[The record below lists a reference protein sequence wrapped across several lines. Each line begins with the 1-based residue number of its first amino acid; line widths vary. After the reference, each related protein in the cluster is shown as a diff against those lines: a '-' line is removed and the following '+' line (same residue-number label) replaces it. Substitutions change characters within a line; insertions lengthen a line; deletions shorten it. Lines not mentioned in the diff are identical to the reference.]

1 MADYSIRDIA
11 RMAGV
16 SVGTVSRIL
25 NNAENVDE
33 GIRRRTMEVI
43 RQVNYRSGRRGRRA
57 EQRGTAPS
65 VPERTRSIALIS
77 PGMGSA
83 WKSNELWASYM
94 AGIETACQERRSR
107 LTMYMADSKQEDIVR
122 EIVRNADGI
131 LVKMEDTLPDYV
143 KELITLLPAVGFG
156 AAHNFDPL
164 PQVIVDNNA
173 GGVIA
178 AEELLKR
185 GHRRIDAF
193 GRDTDIRAGAGD
205 RYRIW
210 RNWLERHGIEG
221 RFHEMKHQPF
231 VPDDAR
237 AADFCRRKFAA
248 EEFGEAVFCFNP
260 TLASGFYRACFEHGL
275 VPGRDI
281 SVFAFGDQEKAMLMT
296 PALATVMNVGVEE
309 TIRDIIAE
317 YCPGATRSEVLTFR
331 LKHTEIHEGESIIQT
346 FAGGK

>member
-1 MADYSIRDIA
+1 MPKYLEIA
-11 RMAGV
+11 
-16 SVGTVSRIL
+16 
-25 NNAENVDE
+25 
-33 GIRRRTMEVI
+33 
-43 RQVNYRSGRRGRRA
+43 
-57 EQRGTAPS
+57 
-65 VPERTRSIALIS
+65 
-77 PGMGSA
+77 
-83 WKSNELWASYM
+83 ELL
-94 AGIETACQERRSR
+94 RSR
-107 LTMYMADSKQEDIVR
+107 LARGEYPAGKLPPLRKLAADMGVSYLTARHAVKTLKEAGWNRTRAARPLVAMVTPLWAFTEWHR
-122 EIVRNADGI
+122 AVRNSTEALGGQVRFI
-131 LVKMEDTLPDYV
+131 AYASDTDPNISEAINENEYDVIFLSLPDREDSRLL
-143 KELITLLPAVGFG
+143 ELVSRENDRVVVMFRDMSMYGIRSLLG
-156 AAHNFDPL
+156 ADPVYIERFL
-164 PQVIVDNNA
+164 
-173 GGVIA
+173 
-178 AEELLKR
+178 ELLVER

-237 AADFCRRKFAA
+237 AADFCCRKFAA

>member
-1 MADYSIRDIA
+1 MPKYLEIA
-11 RMAGV
+11 
-16 SVGTVSRIL
+16 
-25 NNAENVDE
+25 
-33 GIRRRTMEVI
+33 
-43 RQVNYRSGRRGRRA
+43 
-57 EQRGTAPS
+57 
-65 VPERTRSIALIS
+65 
-77 PGMGSA
+77 
-83 WKSNELWASYM
+83 ELL
-94 AGIETACQERRSR
+94 RSR
-107 LTMYMADSKQEDIVR
+107 LARGEYPAGKLPPLRKLAADMGVSYLTARHAVKTLKEAGWNRTRAARPLVAMVTPLWAFTEWHR
-122 EIVRNADGI
+122 AVRNSTEALGGQVRFI
-131 LVKMEDTLPDYV
+131 AYASDTDPNISEAINENEYDVIFLSLPDREDSRLL
-143 KELITLLPAVGFG
+143 ELVSRENDRVVVMFRDMSMYGIRSLLG
-156 AAHNFDPL
+156 ADPVYIERFL
-164 PQVIVDNNA
+164 
-173 GGVIA
+173 
-178 AEELLKR
+178 ELLVER

-260 TLASGFYRACFEHGL
+260 TLASGFCRACFEHGL

>member
-1 MADYSIRDIA
+1 MPKYLEIA
-11 RMAGV
+11 
-16 SVGTVSRIL
+16 
-25 NNAENVDE
+25 
-33 GIRRRTMEVI
+33 
-43 RQVNYRSGRRGRRA
+43 
-57 EQRGTAPS
+57 
-65 VPERTRSIALIS
+65 
-77 PGMGSA
+77 
-83 WKSNELWASYM
+83 ELL
-94 AGIETACQERRSR
+94 RSR
-107 LTMYMADSKQEDIVR
+107 LARGEYPAGKLPPLRKLAADMGVSYLTARHAVKTLKEAGWNRTRAARPLVAMVTPLWAFTEWHR
-122 EIVRNADGI
+122 AVRNSTEALGGQVRFI
-131 LVKMEDTLPDYV
+131 AYASDTDPNISEAINENEYDVIFLSLPDREDSRLL
-143 KELITLLPAVGFG
+143 ELVSRENDRVVVMFRDMSMYGIRSLLG
-156 AAHNFDPL
+156 ADPVYIERFL
-164 PQVIVDNNA
+164 
-173 GGVIA
+173 
-178 AEELLKR
+178 ELLVER

-237 AADFCRRKFAA
+237 AADFCRRKFTA

>member
-1 MADYSIRDIA
+1 MPKYLEIA
-11 RMAGV
+11 
-16 SVGTVSRIL
+16 
-25 NNAENVDE
+25 
-33 GIRRRTMEVI
+33 
-43 RQVNYRSGRRGRRA
+43 
-57 EQRGTAPS
+57 
-65 VPERTRSIALIS
+65 
-77 PGMGSA
+77 
-83 WKSNELWASYM
+83 ELL
-94 AGIETACQERRSR
+94 RSR
-107 LTMYMADSKQEDIVR
+107 LARGEYPAGKLPPLRKLAADMGVSYLTARHAVKTLKEAGWNRTRAARPLVAMVTPLWAFTVWHR
-122 EIVRNADGI
+122 AVRNSTEALGGQVRFI
-131 LVKMEDTLPDYV
+131 AYASDTDPNISEAINENEYDVIFLSLPDREDSRLL
-143 KELITLLPAVGFG
+143 ELVSRENDRVVVMFRDMSMYGIRSLLG
-156 AAHNFDPL
+156 ADPVYIERFL
-164 PQVIVDNNA
+164 
-173 GGVIA
+173 
-178 AEELLKR
+178 ELLVER

>member
-1 MADYSIRDIA
+1 MPKYLEIA
-11 RMAGV
+11 
-16 SVGTVSRIL
+16 
-25 NNAENVDE
+25 
-33 GIRRRTMEVI
+33 
-43 RQVNYRSGRRGRRA
+43 
-57 EQRGTAPS
+57 
-65 VPERTRSIALIS
+65 
-77 PGMGSA
+77 
-83 WKSNELWASYM
+83 ELL
-94 AGIETACQERRSR
+94 RSR
-107 LTMYMADSKQEDIVR
+107 LARGEYPAGKLPPLRKLAADMGVSYLTARHAVKTLKEAGWNRTRAARPLVAMVTPLWAFTEWHR
-122 EIVRNADGI
+122 AVRNSTEALGGQVRI
-131 LVKMEDTLPDYV
+131 AYASDTDPNISEAINENEYDVIFLSLPDREDSRLL
-143 KELITLLPAVGFG
+143 ELVSRENDRVVVMFRDMSMYGIRSLLG
-156 AAHNFDPL
+156 ADPVYIERFL
-164 PQVIVDNNA
+164 
-173 GGVIA
+173 
-178 AEELLKR
+178 ELLVER

>member
-1 MADYSIRDIA
+1 MPKYLEIA
-11 RMAGV
+11 
-16 SVGTVSRIL
+16 
-25 NNAENVDE
+25 
-33 GIRRRTMEVI
+33 
-43 RQVNYRSGRRGRRA
+43 
-57 EQRGTAPS
+57 
-65 VPERTRSIALIS
+65 
-77 PGMGSA
+77 
-83 WKSNELWASYM
+83 ELL
-94 AGIETACQERRSR
+94 RSR
-107 LTMYMADSKQEDIVR
+107 LARGEYPAGKLPPLRKLAADMGVSYLTARHAVKTLKEAGWNRTRAARPLVAMVTPLWAFTEWHR
-122 EIVRNADGI
+122 AVRNSTEALGGQVRFI
-131 LVKMEDTLPDYV
+131 AYASDTDPNISEAINENEYDVIFLSLPDREDSRLL
-143 KELITLLPAVGFG
+143 ELVSRQTDLVVVIFRDMSMYGIRSLLG
-156 AAHNFDPL
+156 ADPVYIERFL
-164 PQVIVDNNA
+164 
-173 GGVIA
+173 
-178 AEELLKR
+178 ELLVER

>member
-1 MADYSIRDIA
+1 MPKYLEIA
-11 RMAGV
+11 
-16 SVGTVSRIL
+16 
-25 NNAENVDE
+25 
-33 GIRRRTMEVI
+33 
-43 RQVNYRSGRRGRRA
+43 
-57 EQRGTAPS
+57 
-65 VPERTRSIALIS
+65 
-77 PGMGSA
+77 
-83 WKSNELWASYM
+83 ELL
-94 AGIETACQERRSR
+94 RSR
-107 LTMYMADSKQEDIVR
+107 LARGEYPAGKLPPLRKLAADMGVSYLTARHAVKTLKEAGWNRTRAARPLVAMVTPLWAFTEWHR
-122 EIVRNADGI
+122 AVRNSTEALGGQVRFI
-131 LVKMEDTLPDYV
+131 AYASDTDPNISEAINENEYDVIFLSLPDREDSRLL
-143 KELITLLPAVGFG
+143 ELVSRENDRVVVMFRDMSMYGIRSLLG
-156 AAHNFDPL
+156 ADPVYIERFL
-164 PQVIVDNNA
+164 
-173 GGVIA
+173 
-178 AEELLKR
+178 ELLVER

-237 AADFCRRKFAA
+237 ADDFCRRKFAA

>member
-1 MADYSIRDIA
+1 MPKYLEIA
-11 RMAGV
+11 
-16 SVGTVSRIL
+16 
-25 NNAENVDE
+25 
-33 GIRRRTMEVI
+33 
-43 RQVNYRSGRRGRRA
+43 
-57 EQRGTAPS
+57 
-65 VPERTRSIALIS
+65 
-77 PGMGSA
+77 
-83 WKSNELWASYM
+83 ELL
-94 AGIETACQERRSR
+94 RSR
-107 LTMYMADSKQEDIVR
+107 LARGEYPAGKLPPLRKLAADMGVSYLTARHAVKTLKEAGWNRTRAARPLVAMVTPLWAFTEWHR
-122 EIVRNADGI
+122 AVRNSTEALGGQVRFI
-131 LVKMEDTLPDYV
+131 AYASDTDPNISEAINENEYDVIFLSLPDREDSRLL
-143 KELITLLPAVGFG
+143 ELVSRENDRVVVMFRDMSMYGIRSLLG
-156 AAHNFDPL
+156 ADPVYIERFL
-164 PQVIVDNNA
+164 
-173 GGVIA
+173 
-178 AEELLKR
+178 ELLVER

-296 PALATVMNVGVEE
+296 PALATVMNGGVEE

>member
-1 MADYSIRDIA
+1 MPKYLEIA
-11 RMAGV
+11 
-16 SVGTVSRIL
+16 
-25 NNAENVDE
+25 
-33 GIRRRTMEVI
+33 
-43 RQVNYRSGRRGRRA
+43 
-57 EQRGTAPS
+57 
-65 VPERTRSIALIS
+65 
-77 PGMGSA
+77 
-83 WKSNELWASYM
+83 ELL
-94 AGIETACQERRSR
+94 RSR
-107 LTMYMADSKQEDIVR
+107 LARGEYPAGKLPPLRKLAADMGVSYLTARHAVKTLKEAGWNRTRAARPLVALVTPLWAFTEWHR
-122 EIVRNADGI
+122 AVRNSTEALGGQVRFI
-131 LVKMEDTLPDYV
+131 AYASDTDPNISEAINENEYDVIFLSLPDREDSRLL
-143 KELITLLPAVGFG
+143 ELVSRENDRVVVMFRDMSMYGIRSLLG
-156 AAHNFDPL
+156 ADPVYIERFL
-164 PQVIVDNNA
+164 
-173 GGVIA
+173 
-178 AEELLKR
+178 ELLVER

>member
-1 MADYSIRDIA
+1 MPKYLEIA
-11 RMAGV
+11 
-16 SVGTVSRIL
+16 
-25 NNAENVDE
+25 
-33 GIRRRTMEVI
+33 
-43 RQVNYRSGRRGRRA
+43 
-57 EQRGTAPS
+57 
-65 VPERTRSIALIS
+65 
-77 PGMGSA
+77 
-83 WKSNELWASYM
+83 ELL
-94 AGIETACQERRSR
+94 RSR
-107 LTMYMADSKQEDIVR
+107 LARGEYPAGKLPPLRKLAADMGVSYLTARHAVKTLKEAGWNRTRAARPLVAMVTPLWAFTEWHR
-122 EIVRNADGI
+122 AVRNSTEALGGQVRFI
-131 LVKMEDTLPDYV
+131 AYASDTDPNISEAINENEYDVIFLSLPDREDSRLL
-143 KELITLLPAVGFG
+143 ELVSRENDRVVVMFRDMSMYGIRSLLG
-156 AAHNFDPL
+156 ADP
-164 PQVIVDNNA
+164 VD
-173 GGVIA
+173 I
-178 AEELLKR
+178 ERFLELLVER

>member
-1 MADYSIRDIA
+1 MPKYLEIA
-11 RMAGV
+11 
-16 SVGTVSRIL
+16 
-25 NNAENVDE
+25 
-33 GIRRRTMEVI
+33 
-43 RQVNYRSGRRGRRA
+43 
-57 EQRGTAPS
+57 
-65 VPERTRSIALIS
+65 
-77 PGMGSA
+77 
-83 WKSNELWASYM
+83 ELL
-94 AGIETACQERRSR
+94 RSR
-107 LTMYMADSKQEDIVR
+107 LARGEYPAGKLPPLRKLAADMGVSYLTARHAVKTLKEAGWNRTRAARPLVAMVTPLWAFTEWHR
-122 EIVRNADGI
+122 AVRNSTEALGGQVRFI
-131 LVKMEDTLPDYV
+131 AYASDTDPNISEAINENEYDVIFLSLPDREV
-143 KELITLLPAVGFG
+143 SRLLELVSRENDRVVVMFRDMSMYGIRSLLG
-156 AAHNFDPL
+156 ADPVYIERFL
-164 PQVIVDNNA
+164 
-173 GGVIA
+173 
-178 AEELLKR
+178 ELLVER

>member
-1 MADYSIRDIA
+1 MPKYLEIA
-11 RMAGV
+11 
-16 SVGTVSRIL
+16 
-25 NNAENVDE
+25 
-33 GIRRRTMEVI
+33 
-43 RQVNYRSGRRGRRA
+43 
-57 EQRGTAPS
+57 
-65 VPERTRSIALIS
+65 
-77 PGMGSA
+77 
-83 WKSNELWASYM
+83 ELL
-94 AGIETACQERRSR
+94 RSR
-107 LTMYMADSKQEDIVR
+107 LARGEYPAGKLPPLRKLAADMGVSYLTARHAVKTLKEAGWNRTRAARPLVAMVTPLWAFTEWHR
-122 EIVRNADGI
+122 AVRNSTEALGGQVRFI
-131 LVKMEDTLPDYV
+131 AYANDTDPNISEAINENEYDVIFLSLPDREDSRLL
-143 KELITLLPAVGFG
+143 ELVSRENDRVVVMFRDMSMYGIRSLLG
-156 AAHNFDPL
+156 ADPVYIERFL
-164 PQVIVDNNA
+164 
-173 GGVIA
+173 
-178 AEELLKR
+178 ELLVER

>member
-1 MADYSIRDIA
+1 MPKYLEIA
-11 RMAGV
+11 
-16 SVGTVSRIL
+16 
-25 NNAENVDE
+25 
-33 GIRRRTMEVI
+33 
-43 RQVNYRSGRRGRRA
+43 
-57 EQRGTAPS
+57 
-65 VPERTRSIALIS
+65 
-77 PGMGSA
+77 
-83 WKSNELWASYM
+83 ELL
-94 AGIETACQERRSR
+94 RSR
-107 LTMYMADSKQEDIVR
+107 LARGEYPAGKLPPLRKLAADMGVSYLTARHAVKTLKEAGWNRTRAARPLVAMVTPLWAFTEWHR
-122 EIVRNADGI
+122 AVRNSTEALGGQVRFI
-131 LVKMEDTLPDYV
+131 AYASDTDPNISEAINENEYDVIFLSLPDREDSRLL
-143 KELITLLPAVGFG
+143 ELVSRENDRVVVMFRDMSMYGIRSLLG
-156 AAHNFDPL
+156 ADPVYIERFL
-164 PQVIVDNNA
+164 
-173 GGVIA
+173 
-178 AEELLKR
+178 ELLVER

-237 AADFCRRKFAA
+237 AADFCRRKVAA

>member
-1 MADYSIRDIA
+1 MPKYLEIA
-11 RMAGV
+11 
-16 SVGTVSRIL
+16 
-25 NNAENVDE
+25 
-33 GIRRRTMEVI
+33 
-43 RQVNYRSGRRGRRA
+43 
-57 EQRGTAPS
+57 
-65 VPERTRSIALIS
+65 
-77 PGMGSA
+77 
-83 WKSNELWASYM
+83 ELL
-94 AGIETACQERRSR
+94 RSR
-107 LTMYMADSKQEDIVR
+107 LARGEYPAGKLPPLRKLAADMGVSYLTARHAVKTLKEAGWNRTRAARPLVAMVTPLWAFTEWHR
-122 EIVRNADGI
+122 AVRNSTEALGGQVRFI
-131 LVKMEDTLPDYV
+131 AYASDTDPNISEAINENEYDVIFLSLPDREDSRLL
-143 KELITLLPAVGFG
+143 ELVSRENDRVVVMFRDMSMYGIRSLLG
-156 AAHNFDPL
+156 ADPVYIERFL
-164 PQVIVDNNA
+164 
-173 GGVIA
+173 
-178 AEELLKR
+178 ELLVER

>member
-1 MADYSIRDIA
+1 MPKYLEIA
-11 RMAGV
+11 
-16 SVGTVSRIL
+16 
-25 NNAENVDE
+25 
-33 GIRRRTMEVI
+33 
-43 RQVNYRSGRRGRRA
+43 
-57 EQRGTAPS
+57 
-65 VPERTRSIALIS
+65 
-77 PGMGSA
+77 
-83 WKSNELWASYM
+83 ELL
-94 AGIETACQERRSR
+94 RSR
-107 LTMYMADSKQEDIVR
+107 LARGEYPAGKLPPLRKLAADMGVSYLTARHAVKTLKEAGWNRTRAARPLVAMVTPLWAFTEWHR
-122 EIVRNADGI
+122 AVRNSTEALGGQVRFI
-131 LVKMEDTLPDYV
+131 AYASDTDPNISEAINENEYDVIFLSLPDREDSRLL
-143 KELITLLPAVGFG
+143 ELVSRENDRVVVMFRDMSMYGIRSLLG
-156 AAHNFDPL
+156 ADPVYIERFL
-164 PQVIVDNNA
+164 
-173 GGVIA
+173 
-178 AEELLKR
+178 ELLVER

-331 LKHTEIHEGESIIQT
+331 LKHTEIHEGESIFLT

>member
-1 MADYSIRDIA
+1 MPKYLEIA
-11 RMAGV
+11 
-16 SVGTVSRIL
+16 
-25 NNAENVDE
+25 
-33 GIRRRTMEVI
+33 
-43 RQVNYRSGRRGRRA
+43 
-57 EQRGTAPS
+57 
-65 VPERTRSIALIS
+65 
-77 PGMGSA
+77 
-83 WKSNELWASYM
+83 ELL
-94 AGIETACQERRSR
+94 RSR
-107 LTMYMADSKQEDIVR
+107 LARGEYPAGKLPPLRKLAADMGVSYLTARHAVKTLKEAGWNRTRAARPLVAMVTPLWAFTEWHR
-122 EIVRNADGI
+122 AVRNSTEALGGQVRFI
-131 LVKMEDTLPDYV
+131 AYASDTDPNISEAINENEYDVIFLSLPDREDSRLL
-143 KELITLLPAVGFG
+143 ELVSRENDRVVVMFRDMSMYGIRSLLG
-156 AAHNFDPL
+156 ADPVYIERFL
-164 PQVIVDNNA
+164 
-173 GGVIA
+173 
-178 AEELLKR
+178 ELLVER

-281 SVFAFGDQEKAMLMT
+281 SVFAFGHQEKAMLMT

>member
-1 MADYSIRDIA
+1 MPKYLEIA
-11 RMAGV
+11 
-16 SVGTVSRIL
+16 
-25 NNAENVDE
+25 
-33 GIRRRTMEVI
+33 
-43 RQVNYRSGRRGRRA
+43 
-57 EQRGTAPS
+57 
-65 VPERTRSIALIS
+65 
-77 PGMGSA
+77 
-83 WKSNELWASYM
+83 ELL
-94 AGIETACQERRSR
+94 RSR
-107 LTMYMADSKQEDIVR
+107 LARGEYPAGKLPPLRKLAADMGVSYLTARHAVKTLKEAGWNRTRAARPLVAMVTPLWAFTEWHR
-122 EIVRNADGI
+122 AVRNSTEALGGQVRFI
-131 LVKMEDTLPDYV
+131 AYASDTDPNISEAINENEYDVIFLSLPDREDSRLL
-143 KELITLLPAVGFG
+143 ELVSRENDRVVVMFRDMSMYGIRSLLG
-156 AAHNFDPL
+156 ADPVYIERFL
-164 PQVIVDNNA
+164 
-173 GGVIA
+173 
-178 AEELLKR
+178 ELLVER

-296 PALATVMNVGVEE
+296 TALATVMNVGVEE

-317 YCPGATRSEVLTFR
+317 YCPRATRSEVLTFR

>member
-1 MADYSIRDIA
+1 MPKYLEIA
-11 RMAGV
+11 
-16 SVGTVSRIL
+16 
-25 NNAENVDE
+25 
-33 GIRRRTMEVI
+33 
-43 RQVNYRSGRRGRRA
+43 
-57 EQRGTAPS
+57 
-65 VPERTRSIALIS
+65 
-77 PGMGSA
+77 
-83 WKSNELWASYM
+83 ELL
-94 AGIETACQERRSR
+94 RSR
-107 LTMYMADSKQEDIVR
+107 LARGEYPAGKLPPLRKLAADMGVSYLTARHAVKTLKEAGWNRTRAARPLVAMVTPLWAFTEWHR
-122 EIVRNADGI
+122 AVRNSTEALGGQVRFI
-131 LVKMEDTLPDYV
+131 AYASDTDPNISEAINENEYDVIFLSLPDREDSWLL
-143 KELITLLPAVGFG
+143 ELVSRENDRVVVMFRDMSMYGIRSLLG
-156 AAHNFDPL
+156 ADPVYIERFL
-164 PQVIVDNNA
+164 
-173 GGVIA
+173 
-178 AEELLKR
+178 ELLVER

>member
-1 MADYSIRDIA
+1 MPKYLEIA
-11 RMAGV
+11 
-16 SVGTVSRIL
+16 
-25 NNAENVDE
+25 
-33 GIRRRTMEVI
+33 
-43 RQVNYRSGRRGRRA
+43 
-57 EQRGTAPS
+57 
-65 VPERTRSIALIS
+65 
-77 PGMGSA
+77 
-83 WKSNELWASYM
+83 ELL
-94 AGIETACQERRSR
+94 RSR
-107 LTMYMADSKQEDIVR
+107 LARGEYPAGKLPPLRKLAADMGVSYLTARHAVKTLKEAGWNRTRAARPLVAMVTPLWAFTEWHR
-122 EIVRNADGI
+122 AVRNSTEALGGQVRFI
-131 LVKMEDTLPDYV
+131 AYASDTDPNISEAINENEYDVIFLSLPDREDSRLL
-143 KELITLLPAVGFG
+143 ELVSRENDRVVVMFRDMSMYGIRSLLG
-156 AAHNFDPL
+156 ADPVYIERFL
-164 PQVIVDNNA
+164 
-173 GGVIA
+173 
-178 AEELLKR
+178 ELLVER

-260 TLASGFYRACFEHGL
+260 PRASGFYRACFEHGL

>member
-1 MADYSIRDIA
+1 MPKYLEIA
-11 RMAGV
+11 
-16 SVGTVSRIL
+16 
-25 NNAENVDE
+25 
-33 GIRRRTMEVI
+33 
-43 RQVNYRSGRRGRRA
+43 
-57 EQRGTAPS
+57 
-65 VPERTRSIALIS
+65 
-77 PGMGSA
+77 
-83 WKSNELWASYM
+83 ELL
-94 AGIETACQERRSR
+94 RSR
-107 LTMYMADSKQEDIVR
+107 LARGEYPAGKLPPLRKLAADMGVSYLTARHAVKTLKEAGWNRTRAARPLVAMVTPLWAFTEWHR
-122 EIVRNADGI
+122 AVRNSTEALGGQVRFI
-131 LVKMEDTLPDYV
+131 AYASDTDPNISEAINENEYDVIFLSLPDREDSRLL
-143 KELITLLPAVGFG
+143 ELVSRENDRVVVMFRDMSMYGIRSLLG
-156 AAHNFDPL
+156 ADPVYIERFL
-164 PQVIVDNNA
+164 
-173 GGVIA
+173 
-178 AEELLKR
+178 ELLVER

-346 FAGGK
+346 

>member
-1 MADYSIRDIA
+1 MPKYLEIA
-11 RMAGV
+11 
-16 SVGTVSRIL
+16 
-25 NNAENVDE
+25 
-33 GIRRRTMEVI
+33 
-43 RQVNYRSGRRGRRA
+43 
-57 EQRGTAPS
+57 
-65 VPERTRSIALIS
+65 
-77 PGMGSA
+77 
-83 WKSNELWASYM
+83 ELL
-94 AGIETACQERRSR
+94 RSR
-107 LTMYMADSKQEDIVR
+107 LARGEYPAGKLPPLRKLAADMGVSYLTARHAVKTLKEAGWNRTRAARPLVAMVTPLWAFTEWHR
-122 EIVRNADGI
+122 AVRNSTEALGGQVRFI
-131 LVKMEDTLPDYV
+131 AYASDTDPNISAAINENEYDVIFLSLPDREDSRLL
-143 KELITLLPAVGFG
+143 ELVSRENDRVVVMFRDMSMYGIRSLLG
-156 AAHNFDPL
+156 ADPVYIERFL
-164 PQVIVDNNA
+164 
-173 GGVIA
+173 
-178 AEELLKR
+178 ELLVER

>member
-1 MADYSIRDIA
+1 MPKYLEIA
-11 RMAGV
+11 
-16 SVGTVSRIL
+16 
-25 NNAENVDE
+25 
-33 GIRRRTMEVI
+33 
-43 RQVNYRSGRRGRRA
+43 
-57 EQRGTAPS
+57 
-65 VPERTRSIALIS
+65 
-77 PGMGSA
+77 
-83 WKSNELWASYM
+83 ELL
-94 AGIETACQERRSR
+94 RSR
-107 LTMYMADSKQEDIVR
+107 LARGEYPAGKLPPLRKLAADMGVSYLTARHAVKTLKEAGWNRTRAARPLVAMVTPLWAFTEWHR
-122 EIVRNADGI
+122 AVRNSTEALGGQVRFI
-131 LVKMEDTLPDYV
+131 AYASDTDPNISEAINENEYDVIFLSLPDREDSRLL
-143 KELITLLPAVGFG
+143 ELVSRENDRVVVMFRDMSMYGIRSLLG
-156 AAHNFDPL
+156 ADPVYIERFL
-164 PQVIVDNNA
+164 
-173 GGVIA
+173 
-178 AEELLKR
+178 ELLVER

-331 LKHTEIHEGESIIQT
+331 LKHTEIHEGESLIKQFT
-346 FAGGK
+346 GGKR

>member
-1 MADYSIRDIA
+1 MPKYLEIA
-11 RMAGV
+11 
-16 SVGTVSRIL
+16 
-25 NNAENVDE
+25 
-33 GIRRRTMEVI
+33 
-43 RQVNYRSGRRGRRA
+43 
-57 EQRGTAPS
+57 
-65 VPERTRSIALIS
+65 
-77 PGMGSA
+77 
-83 WKSNELWASYM
+83 ELL
-94 AGIETACQERRSR
+94 RSR
-107 LTMYMADSKQEDIVR
+107 LARGEYPAGKLPPLRKLAADMGVSYLTARHAVKTLKEAGWNRTRAARPLVAMVTPLWAFTEWHR
-122 EIVRNADGI
+122 AVRNSTEALGGQVRFI
-131 LVKMEDTLPDYV
+131 AYASDTDPNISEAINENEYDVIFLSLPDREDSRLL
-143 KELITLLPAVGFG
+143 ELVSRENDRVVVMFRDMSMYGIRSLLG
-156 AAHNFDPL
+156 ADPVYIERFL
-164 PQVIVDNNA
+164 
-173 GGVIA
+173 
-178 AEELLKR
+178 ELLVER

-221 RFHEMKHQPF
+221 RFHQMKHQPF

>member
-1 MADYSIRDIA
+1 MPKYLEIA
-11 RMAGV
+11 
-16 SVGTVSRIL
+16 
-25 NNAENVDE
+25 
-33 GIRRRTMEVI
+33 
-43 RQVNYRSGRRGRRA
+43 
-57 EQRGTAPS
+57 
-65 VPERTRSIALIS
+65 
-77 PGMGSA
+77 
-83 WKSNELWASYM
+83 ELL
-94 AGIETACQERRSR
+94 RSR
-107 LTMYMADSKQEDIVR
+107 LARGEYPAGKLPPLRKLAADMGVSYLTARHAVKTLKEAGWNRTRAARPLVAMVTPLWAFTEWHR
-122 EIVRNADGI
+122 AVRNSTEALGGQVRFI
-131 LVKMEDTLPDYV
+131 AYVSDTDPNISEAINENEYDVIFLSLPDREDSRLL
-143 KELITLLPAVGFG
+143 ELVSRENDRVVVMFRDMSMYGIRSLLG
-156 AAHNFDPL
+156 ADPVYIERFL
-164 PQVIVDNNA
+164 
-173 GGVIA
+173 
-178 AEELLKR
+178 ELLVER

>member
-1 MADYSIRDIA
+1 MPKYLEIA
-11 RMAGV
+11 
-16 SVGTVSRIL
+16 
-25 NNAENVDE
+25 
-33 GIRRRTMEVI
+33 
-43 RQVNYRSGRRGRRA
+43 
-57 EQRGTAPS
+57 
-65 VPERTRSIALIS
+65 
-77 PGMGSA
+77 
-83 WKSNELWASYM
+83 ELL
-94 AGIETACQERRSR
+94 RSR
-107 LTMYMADSKQEDIVR
+107 LARGEYPAGKLPPLRKLAADMGVR
-122 EIVRNADGI
+122 YLTARHAVKTLKEAGWNRTRAARPLVAMVTPLWAFTEWHRAVRNSTEALGGQVRFI
-131 LVKMEDTLPDYV
+131 AYASDTDPNISEAINENEYDVIFLSLPDREDSRLL
-143 KELITLLPAVGFG
+143 ELVSRENDRVVVMFRDMSMYGIRSLLG
-156 AAHNFDPL
+156 ADPVYIERFL
-164 PQVIVDNNA
+164 
-173 GGVIA
+173 
-178 AEELLKR
+178 ELLVER

-205 RYRIW
+205 RYRTW

-237 AADFCRRKFAA
+237 AADFCLRKFAA

-346 FAGGK
+346 FAGGKR

>member
-1 MADYSIRDIA
+1 MPKYLEIA
-11 RMAGV
+11 
-16 SVGTVSRIL
+16 
-25 NNAENVDE
+25 
-33 GIRRRTMEVI
+33 
-43 RQVNYRSGRRGRRA
+43 
-57 EQRGTAPS
+57 
-65 VPERTRSIALIS
+65 
-77 PGMGSA
+77 
-83 WKSNELWASYM
+83 ELL
-94 AGIETACQERRSR
+94 RSR
-107 LTMYMADSKQEDIVR
+107 LARGEYPAGTLPPLRKLAAEMGVSYLTARQAVKTLKEAGWNRTRAARPLVAMVTPLWAFTEWHR
-122 EIVRNADGI
+122 AVRNSTEALGGQVRFI
-131 LVKMEDTLPDYV
+131 AYASDTDPNISEAINENEYDVIFLSLPDREDSRLL
-143 KELITLLPAVGFG
+143 ELVSRENDRVVVMFRDMSMYGIRSLLG
-156 AAHNFDPL
+156 ADPVYIERFL
-164 PQVIVDNNA
+164 
-173 GGVIA
+173 
-178 AEELLKR
+178 ELLVER

>member
-1 MADYSIRDIA
+1 MPKYLEIA
-11 RMAGV
+11 
-16 SVGTVSRIL
+16 
-25 NNAENVDE
+25 
-33 GIRRRTMEVI
+33 
-43 RQVNYRSGRRGRRA
+43 
-57 EQRGTAPS
+57 
-65 VPERTRSIALIS
+65 
-77 PGMGSA
+77 
-83 WKSNELWASYM
+83 ELL
-94 AGIETACQERRSR
+94 RSR
-107 LTMYMADSKQEDIVR
+107 LARGEYPAGKLPPLRKLAADMGVSYLTARHAVKTLKEAGWNRTRAARPLVAMVTPLWAFTEWHR
-122 EIVRNADGI
+122 AVRNSTEALGGQVRFI
-131 LVKMEDTLPDYV
+131 AYASDTDPNISEAINENEYDVIFLSLPDREDSRLL
-143 KELITLLPAVGFG
+143 ELVSRENDRVVVMFRDMSMYGIRSLLG
-156 AAHNFDPL
+156 ADPVYIERFL
-164 PQVIVDNNA
+164 
-173 GGVIA
+173 
-178 AEELLKR
+178 ELLVER

-248 EEFGEAVFCFNP
+248 EAFGEAVFCFNP

>member
-1 MADYSIRDIA
+1 MPKYLEIA
-11 RMAGV
+11 
-16 SVGTVSRIL
+16 
-25 NNAENVDE
+25 
-33 GIRRRTMEVI
+33 
-43 RQVNYRSGRRGRRA
+43 
-57 EQRGTAPS
+57 
-65 VPERTRSIALIS
+65 
-77 PGMGSA
+77 
-83 WKSNELWASYM
+83 ELL
-94 AGIETACQERRSR
+94 RSR
-107 LTMYMADSKQEDIVR
+107 LARGEYPAGKLPPLRKLAADMGVSYLTARHAVKTLKEAGWNRTRAARPLVAMVTPLWAFTEWHR
-122 EIVRNADGI
+122 AVRNSTEALGGQVRVI
-131 LVKMEDTLPDYV
+131 FLSLPDREDSRLL
-143 KELITLLPAVGFG
+143 ELVSRENDRVVVMFRDMSMYGIRSLLG
-156 AAHNFDPL
+156 ADPVYIERFL
-164 PQVIVDNNA
+164 
-173 GGVIA
+173 
-178 AEELLKR
+178 ELLVER

>member
-1 MADYSIRDIA
+1 MPKYLEIA
-11 RMAGV
+11 
-16 SVGTVSRIL
+16 
-25 NNAENVDE
+25 
-33 GIRRRTMEVI
+33 
-43 RQVNYRSGRRGRRA
+43 
-57 EQRGTAPS
+57 
-65 VPERTRSIALIS
+65 
-77 PGMGSA
+77 
-83 WKSNELWASYM
+83 ELL
-94 AGIETACQERRSR
+94 RSR
-107 LTMYMADSKQEDIVR
+107 LARGEYPAGKLPPLRKLAADMGVSYLTARHAVKTLKEAGWNRTRAARPLVAMVTPLWAFTEWHR
-122 EIVRNADGI
+122 AVRNSTEALGGQVRFI
-131 LVKMEDTLPDYV
+131 AYASDTDPNISEANNENEYDVIFLSLPDREDSRLL
-143 KELITLLPAVGFG
+143 ELVSRENDRVVVMFRDMSMYGIRSLLG
-156 AAHNFDPL
+156 ADPVYIERFL
-164 PQVIVDNNA
+164 
-173 GGVIA
+173 
-178 AEELLKR
+178 ELLVER

-205 RYRIW
+205 RYRTW

>member
-1 MADYSIRDIA
+1 MPKYLEIA
-11 RMAGV
+11 
-16 SVGTVSRIL
+16 
-25 NNAENVDE
+25 
-33 GIRRRTMEVI
+33 
-43 RQVNYRSGRRGRRA
+43 
-57 EQRGTAPS
+57 
-65 VPERTRSIALIS
+65 
-77 PGMGSA
+77 
-83 WKSNELWASYM
+83 ELL
-94 AGIETACQERRSR
+94 RSR
-107 LTMYMADSKQEDIVR
+107 LARGEYPAGKLPPLRKLAADMGVSYLTARHAVKMLKEAGWNRTRAARPLVAMVTPLWAFTEWHR
-122 EIVRNADGI
+122 AVRNSTEALGGQVRFI
-131 LVKMEDTLPDYV
+131 AYASDTDPNISEAINENEYDVIFLSLPDREDSRLL
-143 KELITLLPAVGFG
+143 ELVSRENDRVVVMFRDMSMYGIRSLLG
-156 AAHNFDPL
+156 ADPVYIERFL
-164 PQVIVDNNA
+164 
-173 GGVIA
+173 
-178 AEELLKR
+178 ELLVER

>member
-1 MADYSIRDIA
+1 MPKYLEIA
-11 RMAGV
+11 
-16 SVGTVSRIL
+16 
-25 NNAENVDE
+25 
-33 GIRRRTMEVI
+33 
-43 RQVNYRSGRRGRRA
+43 
-57 EQRGTAPS
+57 
-65 VPERTRSIALIS
+65 
-77 PGMGSA
+77 
-83 WKSNELWASYM
+83 ELL
-94 AGIETACQERRSR
+94 RSR
-107 LTMYMADSKQEDIVR
+107 LARGEYPAGKLPPLRKLAADMGVSYLTARHAVKTLKEAGWNRTRAARPLVAMVTPLWAFTEWHR
-122 EIVRNADGI
+122 AVRNSTEALGGQVRFI
-131 LVKMEDTLPDYV
+131 AYASDTDPNISEAINENEYDVIFLSLPDREDSRLL
-143 KELITLLPAVGFG
+143 ELVSRENDRVVVMFRDMSMYGIRSLLG
-156 AAHNFDPL
+156 ADPVYIERFL
-164 PQVIVDNNA
+164 
-173 GGVIA
+173 
-178 AEELLKR
+178 ELLVER

-205 RYRIW
+205 RYRTW